1 MKNFFTIL
9 LLLLTGQ
16 AVIAQPSTQI
26 IKGTL
31 TDAQSK
37 YPLPGANVVLE
48 GSSPL
53 IGSSTDDKGQFRL
66 SGVPIGRQTIK
77 ITYLGYKERVISN
90 VLVTAGKEVELNLE
104 LEEQIITGAEVVVTA
119 KKDMNVPNN
128 ELATV
133 SARTFNP
140 EGTARFAGSRNDPA
154 RMAANYA
161 GVSGA
166 NDARNDIIVRG
177 NSPSGL
183 LWRLED
189 VNIPNPNHYGAL
201 GATGGPVSMLNNNVL
216 DKSDFITAAFPAQY
230 GNALAGV
237 FDLKMRNGN
246 RDKREY
252 LLQVGFNGFEL
263 GAEGPFS
270 PKSRASYLINYRY
283 STLGVFKALGMNFGT
298 GTAVP
303 QYQDLSLKI
312 DVPTTKSG
320 RFTVVAVGGTSNIN
334 LLGSDTDTTK
344 ADLYG
349 NENEDSYSRFATGV
363 IGVSHTYYFN
373 PSIYSKLTLSA
384 SGTLQK
390 FSQDS
395 LSMEDRSPFRTEN
408 AHFTQNKYSVNW
420 LLNKKISAKNTL
432 TAGFFVDVYDLSLDQ
447 DRYDVKGEM
456 MRPLRNFSGR
466 STLSQAYA
474 QWQHRFSEK
483 LTLNGGLNYLH
494 FALNNSSSLEP
505 RLGLKYQMNE
515 RQSIGLGYGS
525 YSQIQPLITYFNQ
538 TRLPDDRTQLTNQ
551 NLGFTRSQHLALS
564 FERMLNTNL
573 RFKAETYYQA
583 LSKAPVEQRPTSF
596 SLLNFGDDFI
606 FPNNDSLT
614 NSGTGRNYGVELT
627 LERFYTQRLY
637 LLATASIFDSRYKG
651 SDGVL
656 RNTAF
661 NGRYVLNLL
670 AGREWKVGKKS
681 NAFNI
686 DVKVTTA
693 GGRYVTPIDFE
704 RSRQVGEPVFR
715 REQAFSMQLTNY
727 FRTDLKFSFRMN
739 RRKLTHEFAVDL
751 QNLTGNKN
759 AYSQTY
765 NPRTNQLVNINQIG
779 FFPVPQYRLLF

>member
-1 MKNFFTIL
+1 MKNFFAIVL
-9 LLLLTGQ
+9 LIFSGQ
-16 AVIAQPSTQI
+16 VVLAQQSTQT

-37 YPLPGANVVLE
+37 YPLLGANVVLE

-66 SGVPIGRQTIK
+66 TDVPIGRQTIK
-77 ITYLGYKERVISN
+77 ITYLGYKDRLISN

-104 LEEQIITGAEVVVTA
+104 LEEQVITGAEVVITA
-119 KKDMNVPNN
+119 KKDVNVPNN

-216 DKSDFITAAFPAQY
+216 DQSDFITAAFPAQY

-246 RDKREY
+246 RDKKEY

-270 PKSRASYLINYRY
+270 KKSRASYLINYRY
-283 STLGVFKALGMNFGT
+283 STLGIFKALGMNFGT

-320 RFTVVAVGGTSNIN
+320 RFSVFAVGGTSNIN

-349 NENEDSYSRFATGV
+349 NENQDSYSQFATGV

-373 PSIYSKLTLSA
+373 PSIYSKFTLSA

-390 FSQDS
+390 YSLDS
-395 LSMEDRSPFRTEN
+395 LSMDDRSPFRTEN
-408 AHFTQNKYSVNW
+408 AHFTQDKYSVNW
-420 LLNKKISAKNTL
+420 LLNKKFSARNNL

-447 DRYDVKGEM
+447 DRYDVKEKFT
-456 MRPLRNFSGR
+456 RSLRNFSGR
-466 STLSQAYA
+466 STLSQGYV

-483 LTLNGGLNYLH
+483 LTLNSGLNYLH

-505 RLGLKYQMNE
+505 RLGLKYQMW
-515 RQSIGLGYGS
+515 R
-525 YSQIQPLITYFNQ
+525 
-538 TRLPDDRTQLTNQ
+538 
-551 NLGFTRSQHLALS
+551 
-564 FERMLNTNL
+564 
-573 RFKAETYYQA
+573 
-583 LSKAPVEQRPTSF
+583 
-596 SLLNFGDDFI
+596 
-606 FPNNDSLT
+606 
-614 NSGTGRNYGVELT
+614 
-627 LERFYTQRLY
+627 LER
-637 LLATASIFDSRYKG
+637 AA
-651 SDGVL
+651 
-656 RNTAF
+656 
-661 NGRYVLNLL
+661 
-670 AGREWKVGKKS
+670 
-681 NAFNI
+681 
-686 DVKVTTA
+686 
-693 GGRYVTPIDFE
+693 
-704 RSRQVGEPVFR
+704 
-715 REQAFSMQLTNY
+715 
-727 FRTDLKFSFRMN
+727 
-739 RRKLTHEFAVDL
+739 
-751 QNLTGNKN
+751 
-759 AYSQTY
+759 
-765 NPRTNQLVNINQIG
+765 
-779 FFPVPQYRLLF
+779 